1 MTVVDM
7 SDRRLDPLIN
17 GMIDQYTRHLA
28 RLAADFS
35 AAAAFLL
42 SDPLFESLG
51 CSSKRFV
58 QVAKQAYA
66 DQTPVSATE
75 VRRRSR
81 ELIEETDVAL
91 AVLVAGARRNEQLLA
106 QQRSSGE
113 VLGNIAE
120 RVGSEVAN
128 LLDLGVVE
136 IAASVVQA
144 GKDDPETVAG
154 YLSELAGMAFGHV
167 RETWEPIYAELAN
180 ASMPPPP
187 LAFSGR
193 GIYIETVK
201 RFNQRRVINGDG
213 AGTEARGIRG
223 LFGGGRKQSAQQTA
237 EIQADAV
244 VPVLQGVAEVIKVA
258 VDGWQRGAMER
269 VQRKG
274 LETTAGMNE
283 TALAEQLIV
292 LDRTI
297 GQLGALRSELE
308 NGLSVRHFYL
318 TLLKQTSSCSRSA

>member
-17 GMIDQYTRHLA
+17 GMIEQYTRHLA
-28 RLAADFS
+28 RLAGDFS

-58 QVAKQAYA
+58 QAAKQAYA
-66 DQTPVSATE
+66 DQTPVAVTA
-75 VRRRSR
+75 VRQRSR

-91 AVLVAGARRNEQLLA
+91 AVLVAGARRNQQLLN
-106 QQRSSGE
+106 QQRLSGE
-113 VLGNIAE
+113 ALAEVAE
-120 RVGSEVAN
+120 RVGGEVAT

-136 IAASVVQA
+136 IAATMVKA
-144 GKDDPETVAG
+144 GKDDPDTVAG
-154 YLSELAGMAFGHV
+154 YLSELAAMALSHV

-201 RFNQRRVINGDG
+201 RFNQRRVIKSEGS
-213 AGTEARGIRG
+213 APEARGIRG
-223 LFGGGRKQSAQQTA
+223 LFGGGRRQSAQRTA

-244 VPVLQGVAEVIKVA
+244 VPVLQGVADVIKVA

-274 LETTAGMNE
+274 LETSAGMCE
-283 TALAEQLIV
+283 AALAEQLIIFE
-292 LDRTI
+292 RTI
-297 GQLGALRSELE
+297 GQLRALRGELE